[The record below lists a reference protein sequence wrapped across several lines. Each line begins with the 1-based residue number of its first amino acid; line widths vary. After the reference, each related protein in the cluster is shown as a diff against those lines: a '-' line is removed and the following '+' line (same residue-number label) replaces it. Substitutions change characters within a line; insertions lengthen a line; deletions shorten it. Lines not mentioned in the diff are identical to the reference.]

1 MSNFGNPMQASG
13 GPRPHFRPRGMR
25 GCWVGPRPMGGMM
38 MRPNFNGYGPG
49 YGGGGPMMG
58 PPMGGP
64 EGGEEFPPQ
73 HEITP
78 EEVMAWLEDQVMI
91 SFILIFIK
99 NVTVL

>member
-1 MSNFGNPMQASG
+1 MNNYGNPMQGG
-13 GPRPHFRPRGMR
+13 GPRPPYRPRGMPNR
-25 GCWVGPRPMGGMM
+25 GCWVGPRPMGMM

-49 YGGGGPMMG
+49 YGGPMMG

-78 EEVMAWLEDQVMI
+78 EEVMVWLEDQVMM
-91 SFILIFIK
+91 SFILF
-99 NVTVL
+99 